1 MAKIKIMEYKNL
13 KCIAELKADGACA
26 VCGKHFT
33 LLFFPLK
40 KAYSLI
46 WRLLHLFFNGIRVRE
61 EICGNH
67 GPKKKKKKAGNW
79 ESLLADFRYGE
90 RNLRGTE
97 QDAAPWV

>member
-67 GPKKKKKKAGNW
+67 GPKKKKQGIGNHSW
-79 ESLLADFRYGE
+79 LTLDMG
-90 RNLRGTE
+90 RGI
-97 QDAAPWV
+97 